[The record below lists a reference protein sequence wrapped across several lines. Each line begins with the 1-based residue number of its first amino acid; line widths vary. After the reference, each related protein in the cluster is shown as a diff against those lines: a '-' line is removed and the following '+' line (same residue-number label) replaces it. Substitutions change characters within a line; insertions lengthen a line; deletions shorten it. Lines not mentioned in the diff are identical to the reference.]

1 MSAMTDTPTA
11 QLEPY
16 RPQGTVYGTLLND
29 PVERQFWAERMTQAP
44 YQAPPIAPV
53 LYVKT
58 ANTFAP
64 CLNSIDGNNGSGSAT
79 TALPPDVPQV
89 AVGATLGV
97 VMGHDALGVTGVAGL
112 ALFNDLCVPHSHL
125 PQGYYRPPVRF
136 HNRDGFLGI
145 GPHLRPWPTLGTWQ
159 TLHDL
164 HLTVAI
170 NGHIVQTLSFANL
183 HRDAPTLLAAV
194 GEFMTLRAGDVLLL
208 GTQVWPQGHAHA
220 GERPLA
226 RVGDTVTLSAPGW
239 TPLIHRF
246 VSAQP

>member
-1 MSAMTDTPTA
+1 MNDTPPFHLEP

-44 YQAPPIAPV
+44 YKAPPAAPV

-64 CLNSIDGNNGSGSAT
+64 CLHSNNGIAT
-79 TALPPDVPQV
+79 TALPPDVPEV

-97 VMGHDALGVTGVAGL
+97 VMGQDALGVTGVAGL

-145 GPHLRPWPTLGTWQ
+145 GPHLRPWPTLGTWKA
-159 TLHDL
+159 LHDL
-164 HLTVAI
+164 HLTVAV
-170 NGHIVQTLSFANL
+170 NDQIVQTLSFATL
-183 HRDAPTLLAAV
+183 HRDAPTLLADV

-208 GTQVWPQGHAHA
+208 GTQVWPQGHARA

-246 VSAQP
+246 VKAQS